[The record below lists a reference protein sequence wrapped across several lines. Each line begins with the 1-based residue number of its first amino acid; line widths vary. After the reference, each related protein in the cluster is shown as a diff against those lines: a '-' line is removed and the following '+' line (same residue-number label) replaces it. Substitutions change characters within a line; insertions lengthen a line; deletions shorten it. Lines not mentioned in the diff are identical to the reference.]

1 LSALKLNP
9 SDSRYKK
16 ELKRVTSRIREQE
29 EGIYDFHSMV
39 TSVTEQNIRLDH
51 ADRTKSTV
59 VKSTPT
65 RGRGLFAARDIAAGE
80 LVLCEKALC
89 LPNRYDGE
97 EGSDLVL
104 YNLNT
109 TSRTQRPAQTALF
122 LQLVQKLY
130 NNPYLN
136 RASLI

>member
-1 LSALKLNP
+1 
-9 SDSRYKK
+9 
-16 ELKRVTSRIREQE
+16 
-29 EGIYDFHSMV
+29 MV

-51 ADRTKSTV
+51 ADWTKNTV

-65 RGRGLFAARDIAAGE
+65 HGRGLFAARDIAAGE
-80 LVLCEKALC
+80 LILCEKAPC

-97 EGSDLVL
+97 EGSDLVM

-130 NNPYLN
+130 NNPHLNKSFFDLDGGKDYL
-136 RASLI
+136 RSGKEGELIDRVPIVDT